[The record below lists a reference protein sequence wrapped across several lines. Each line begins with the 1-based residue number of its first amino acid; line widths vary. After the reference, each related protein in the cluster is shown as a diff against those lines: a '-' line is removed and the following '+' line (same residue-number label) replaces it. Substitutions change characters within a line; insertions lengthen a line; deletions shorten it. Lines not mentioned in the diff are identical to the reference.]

1 MVPTSATTRLH
12 GLLEDFDGLP
22 RADRAPTYRGSDDHW
37 GTYGEPGRRVMTSSG
52 FEGYEMETI
61 EAWAIRAEAAIIDI
75 FGKADSRVER
85 FQKLMNEGGF
95 ISIAQLDTAK
105 RLRSMIAAA
114 HKDLL
119 GGIATGGDTPAS
131 LPSLDA
137 GSGIGSQ
144 PRVFLVHGRDEAA
157 KETVARFLE
166 RLSLQVVILH
176 EQANEGRTLVEK
188 FEAHSNVDYAVVIL
202 TPDDSGHPSSAPENA
217 KPRARQNVV
226 FELGYFYGL
235 LRRSR
240 VCALYRNGIELP
252 SDLNGVAYVP
262 FEADWK
268 LLLAREIKSAGIFV
282 DLNLAM

>member
-1 MVPTSATTRLH
+1 MVSTPADTRLH
-12 GLLEDFDGLP
+12 GLLEDFDQLP
-22 RADRAPTYRGSDDHW
+22 RADRAPTYRVSDDHF
-37 GTYGEPGRRVMTSSG
+37 GAYGEPGRRVMTNSG
-52 FEGYEMETI
+52 FEGYEMETV
-61 EAWAIRAEAAIIDI
+61 EAWAVRAEAALIDI

-85 FQKLMNEGGF
+85 FQKLMNERGF

-114 HKDLL
+114 HKDVLA
-119 GGIATGGDTPAS
+119 GIAVGADS
-131 LPSLDA
+131 QDA
-137 GSGIGSQ
+137 GSGMGQ

-166 RLSLQVVILH
+166 RLNLQVLILH

-202 TPDDSGHPSSAPENA
+202 TPDDAGHPSSEPENA
-217 KPRARQNVV
+217 MPRARQNVV

-240 VCALYRNGIELP
+240 VCALYRSGIELP

-268 LLLAREIKSAGIFV
+268 LLLAREIKAAGIFV
-282 DLNLAM
+282 DLNLAV